1 MTWTYLKYLET
12 VTKVSCSITIEPS
25 TKLRGTS
32 PASTDEHQSI
42 KVIPAEDLS
51 WPNVKDDPGVQERET
66 ASICAT
72 ILHTVLV
79 SVAYP
84 SYPTNNYVHLYKHD
98 NST

>member
-1 MTWTYLKYLET
+1 M
-12 VTKVSCSITIEPS
+12 TIEPS
-25 TKLRGTS
+25 TKLHGTS

-72 ILHTVLV
+72 ILYTILV
-79 SVAYP
+79 FVACP
-84 SYPTNNYVHLYKHD
+84 SHPTKNYVHLYKHD